1 MWTSVKDESQRF
13 GGSVQI
19 YIQKFSGFQSLP
31 DLIQT
36 SLVWK
41 LDGNLLKTVCLVILQ
56 YFLVSFRSAVV
67 QEQPFS
73 QYFGISDFS
82 SGWNREVPRHEK

>member
-1 MWTSVKDESQRF
+1 MQTFGRDESQRF
-13 GGSVQI
+13 GGSVQR
-19 YIQKFSGFQSLP
+19 YVEKHSGFESLP
-31 DLIQT
+31 DLFQAPPA
-36 SLVWK
+36 WK
-41 LDGNLLKTVCLVILQ
+41 LDGSLLKTVCLVILQ
-56 YFLVSFRSAVV
+56 YFPVSFRSAVV